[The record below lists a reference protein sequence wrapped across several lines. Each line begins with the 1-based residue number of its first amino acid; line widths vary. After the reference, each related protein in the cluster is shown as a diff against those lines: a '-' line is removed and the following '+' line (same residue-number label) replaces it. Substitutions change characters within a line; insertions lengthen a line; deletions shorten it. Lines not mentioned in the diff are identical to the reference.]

1 MSGMNHSSTNVKGLK
16 ISAVLLFTYFIA
28 EITVALVTGS
38 LSLLADAAH
47 ELSTVVAIGVSL
59 IAIKL
64 THAKPTTK
72 RTFGFRRA
80 ETIAALIN
88 GLLLLGMAG
97 FIIIR
102 GLDRLSNPV
111 EMNAAPM
118 FAMAIG
124 GIGLEIAAL
133 MIMYKGQKDNLNIR
147 GSFWHVMNAF
157 LGSIAVIIAAIFIQ
171 VGQIYE
177 ADTWAGLIFAV
188 ILIYAAY
195 GIIRDALRILIDATP
210 ARIDIN
216 LIEQD
221 LKAIKGVKATH
232 HLHAR
237 TVGGGIETFS
247 GHLVVSN
254 SKNSITVLAEAKSLL
269 EKKYGFSLSTIQI
282 EDDSIFERDP
292 KEIEYQYKEKHQ

>member
-1 MSGMNHSSTNVKGLK
+1 MSGMNHGSTNVRGLK
-16 ISAVLLFTYFIA
+16 ISAVLLLIYFVA

-47 ELSTVVAIGVSL
+47 ELSTVVAISVSL

-64 THAKPTTK
+64 THTKPTSR
-72 RTFGFRRA
+72 RTFGFRKA
-80 ETIAALIN
+80 ETIAAFIN
-88 GLLLLGMAG
+88 GILLLGMAL

-102 GLDRLSNPV
+102 GIDRLSNPV
-111 EMNAAPM
+111 EMSAAPM

-124 GIGLEIAAL
+124 GIGLEIASL
-133 MIMYKGQKDNLNIR
+133 LIMYKGQKDNLNIR

-171 VGQIYE
+171 VGQVYE
-177 ADTWAGLIFAV
+177 ADTWAGLVFAI

-195 GIIRDALRILIDATP
+195 GIIRDSLRILIDAVPT
-210 ARIDIN
+210 RIDLNMIDA
-216 LIEQD
+216 D
-221 LKAIKGVKATH
+221 LKAIRGVKTTH

-247 GHLVVSN
+247 GHLVVEN
-254 SKNSITVLAEAKSLL
+254 TENTVPLLKTAKSLL
-269 EKKYGFSLSTIQI
+269 EKKYGFSLSTLQI
-282 EDDSIFERDP
+282 EDESVFERDP
-292 KEIEYQYKEKHQ
+292 KEIEYQDKEQHL

>member
-221 LKAIKGVKATH
+221 LKAIKGVIATH

-247 GHLVVSN
+247 GHLVVRN
-254 SKNSITVLAEAKSLL
+254 SKNTIPVLTEAKSLL
-269 EKKYGFSLSTIQI
+269 EKKYGFSLSTIQV

>member
-1 MSGMNHSSTNVKGLK
+1 MNMDHGSTNVKGLK
-16 ISAVLLFTYFIA
+16 ISAVLLFVYFIA

-59 IAIKL
+59 IAIRL
-64 THAKPTTK
+64 THAKPTAK
-72 RTFGFRRA
+72 RTFGFRKA

-88 GLLLLGMAG
+88 GLLLLAMAG

-102 GLDRLSNPV
+102 GVDRLSNPI

-133 MIMYKGQKDNLNIR
+133 FIMYRGQKDNLNIR
-147 GSFWHVMNAF
+147 GAFWHVINAF
-157 LGSIAVIIAAIFIQ
+157 LGSVAVIIAAIFIQ

-177 ADTWAGLIFAV
+177 ADTWAGLLFAI

-195 GIIRDALRILIDATP
+195 GIIRDAVRILFDMTP
-210 ARIDIN
+210 ITKDIIK
-216 LIEQD
+216 IEQE
-221 LKAIKGVKATH
+221 LSLIKGVVNTH

-247 GHLVVSN
+247 GHL
-254 SKNSITVLAEAKSLL
+254 ITNDMKQSDRILKRAKEIL
-269 EKKYGFSLSTIQI
+269 ETKYGFNLSTVQI
-282 EDDSIFERDP
+282 EASGLQERDP
-292 KEIEYQYKEKHQ
+292 LEIEYQQKVKNK